1 MKDVKILYEIKSL
14 EKMIA
19 RELIKENDLKKQKK
33 IIITPTQCQ
42 IIGYILNN
50 KGKNIYQ
57 KDLEKALSL
66 RRATVSG
73 VLHTMEK
80 NGFIE
85 REIDEDDT
93 RAKKITIKEEILK
106 RFDDNY
112 EKIENIEKN
121 IIKDI
126 TEEDLKTFINVL
138 NQMKKNIK
146 QKEGI

>member
-19 RELIKENDLKKQKK
+19 RELIKANDFKKENK

-42 IIGYILNN
+42 IMGYILNN

-57 KDLEKALSL
+57 KDLEKALNL

-85 REIDEDDT
+85 RKVDEEDT
-93 RAKKITIKEEILK
+93 RTKKITIKETILK
-106 RFDDNY
+106 KFNTNY

-121 IIKDI
+121 IVKDI
-126 TEEDLKTFINVL
+126 SEEDLNTFINVL

-146 QKEGI
+146 EKEGI